1 MSVSTLFGK
10 HTSKVWRA
18 FMVSVP
24 ARLFGFVTIPL
35 VGAASGAYQV
45 SSVGLYKAVAIY
57 SLLGFLWALLVEFLW
72 PKVKLFFSTK
82 D

>member
-1 MSVSTLFGK
+1 MFGK

-18 FMVSVP
+18 FIVSVP

-45 SSVGLYKAVAIY
+45 SSGGGLYKAVAIY
-57 SLLGFLWALLVEFLW
+57 SVLGFTWALSVEFVW